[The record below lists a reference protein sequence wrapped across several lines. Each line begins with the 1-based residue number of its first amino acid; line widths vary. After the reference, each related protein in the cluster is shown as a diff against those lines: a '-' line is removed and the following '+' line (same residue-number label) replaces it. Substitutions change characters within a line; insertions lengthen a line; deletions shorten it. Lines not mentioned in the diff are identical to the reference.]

1 MHRRKGQTTP
11 SDGVFLT
18 YWYNKIMKRKGIEI
32 CSRDFLMFA
41 YEHRL
46 EEEELM
52 DEGRME
58 WCERASVYEMKKYF
72 LKD

>member
-1 MHRRKGQTTP
+1 
-11 SDGVFLT
+11 
-18 YWYNKIMKRKGIEI
+18 MKRKRIEI
-32 CSRDFLMFA
+32 CSLDFLMFA
-41 YEHRL
+41 HERRL

-58 WCERASVYEMKKYF
+58 VCERASVYEMKQYF

>member
-1 MHRRKGQTTP
+1 MRRC
-11 SDGVFLT
+11 FLT

-32 CSRDFLMFA
+32 CSLDFLMFA

>member
-32 CSRDFLMFA
+32 CSLDFLMFA